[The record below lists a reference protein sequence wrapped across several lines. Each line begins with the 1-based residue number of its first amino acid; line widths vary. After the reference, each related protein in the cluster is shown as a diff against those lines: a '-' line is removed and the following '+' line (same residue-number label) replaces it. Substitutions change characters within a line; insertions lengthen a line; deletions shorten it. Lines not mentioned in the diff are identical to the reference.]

1 MEWINFNG
9 DDVNEKRFIIG
20 ATSVKYIM
28 EMMSNIQ
35 YDIEIDEL
43 DEEDTVETCGD
54 IIDIM
59 QNLTEVR

>member
-1 MEWINFNG
+1 M
-9 DDVNEKRFIIG
+9 NEKRFIIG

-54 IIDIM
+54 ITDIM